1 MANKVTNNIVLELH
15 VPDLNKVIDFYTKL
29 GFEISR
35 YDEPNTEE
43 QGYLSMTRK
52 DINGNTM
59 INFYGG
65 DERVYTQS
73 YFKQFPKDTIRGFEV
88 GIVIPVSK
96 IDELYE
102 TVENNLDECIV
113 REIKEI
119 QDHDL
124 RWKDFRIKDPF
135 GYYIRITEL
144 IDWGQN

>member
-1 MANKVTNNIVLELH
+1 MADKVRNSIIIELH
-15 VPDLNKVIDFYTKL
+15 VPDLDKVISFYSKL

-35 YDEPNTEE
+35 YDKPNTEE

-52 DINGNTM
+52 DAIGNTM

-88 GIVIPVSK
+88 GIVIPVSG
-96 IDELYE
+96 IDQLYE
-102 TVENNLDECIV
+102 SVNNNLGEYVV

-124 RWKDFRIKDPF
+124 KWKDFRIKDPF
-135 GYYIRITEL
+135 GYYIRISEL
-144 IDWGQN
+144 IDWGQS